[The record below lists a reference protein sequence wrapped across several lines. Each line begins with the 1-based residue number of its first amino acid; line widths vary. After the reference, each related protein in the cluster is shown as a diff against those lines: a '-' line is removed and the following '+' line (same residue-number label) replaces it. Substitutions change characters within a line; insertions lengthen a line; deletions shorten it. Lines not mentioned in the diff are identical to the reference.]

1 MGFFLGKTPKNRPQ
15 CNLFENGIVL
25 KGESKNTLNFL
36 GRNKMKKQNEK
47 NIEKDLDVTG
57 LTDDKMAKL
66 NGGFFKMPEI
76 NEGKKPRFWIF
87 F

>member
-1 MGFFLGKTPKNRPQ
+1 
-15 CNLFENGIVL
+15 
-25 KGESKNTLNFL
+25 
-36 GRNKMKKQNEK
+36 MKKQNEK